1 MSGGNGGSTADK
13 AARLE
18 KLLTLHRGIADSGS
32 FEELGRRLQGALSDL
47 IPPFCLTR
55 FPVEEKMVGREFPL
69 AGEELPLTDVEEALL
84 GELKQ
89 ELAEKSL
96 AQAEAEAPFLVRS
109 SDVDEAIPRLRERV
123 DRWFLLPLTG
133 GDGSITEVLMFEFR
147 ESGDDY
153 EFLTETVTHL
163 REILSPVVQTIKL
176 RRDYQEMQRDSEAL
190 MKVSTI
196 VSGKLHLKELL
207 TELARQCS
215 WLLDADRSTVW
226 LYDDETEE
234 IFTFVG
240 EGLANEI
247 RMPVGL
253 GIAGAVAET
262 KDTLNIGD
270 PYSHPLFNP
279 EVDRE
284 TGYLT
289 KSILC
294 MPLLNKK
301 DELIGVYQVLN
312 KLDFDRF
319 TTADEQMLAALSGSA
334 SVAIENAILYEDQ
347 KKQFNSF
354 IEVLATSV
362 DAKDPTTAD
371 HSKMVTGVAVALA
384 KEMGFA
390 PQRVE
395 FIRVAGVLHDY
406 GKIAIPDAILMKPGQ
421 LTPEEFKVMWAHAE
435 RTIEILGMVYFTK
448 EMRDVPRIAGMHHER
463 LDGSG
468 YPYNLKAEEIPLEG
482 RILAVAD
489 IFHAMM
495 QERPYKRGKTPSE
508 ALAECKKLTKPHIG
522 RFGDEEGAW
531 LDGEV
536 VVALETILEREHYNA
551 GYFADE
557 SGWSDIS
564 AKEISDL
571 QQRSLEDLDSRE
583 EPQTND

>member
-1 MSGGNGGSTADK
+1 MSEGSGGVADK
-13 AARLE
+13 AERLG
-18 KLLTLHRGIADSGS
+18 KLLTLHREIADSTS
-32 FEELGRRLQGALSDL
+32 FEELGRRLQRGLKDL

-69 AGEELPLTDVEEALL
+69 AGEELPLSEVEEALL
-84 GELKQ
+84 GEFKRD
-89 ELAEKSL
+89 LAEESL
-96 AQAEAEAPFLVRS
+96 AKAGEDAPFLVRS
-109 SDVDEAIPRLRERV
+109 ADVDEVIPKLRERV
-123 DRWFLLPLTG
+123 DQWFFLPLT
-133 GDGSITEVLMFEFR
+133 DGEGNITEVLLFEFR
-147 ESGDDY
+147 NSREDY
-153 EFLTETVTHL
+153 EFLTETLTHL
-163 REILSPVVQTIKL
+163 REILTPVVQTIKL
-176 RRDYQEMQRDSEAL
+176 RRAYQEMQRDSEAL

-196 VSGKLHLKELL
+196 VSGKLDLKELL

-226 LYDDETEE
+226 LYDDESEE

-240 EGLANEI
+240 EGLASEI

-262 KDTLNIGD
+262 KETLNIAD

-312 KLDFDRF
+312 KLEFESF
-319 TTADEQMLAALSGSA
+319 TSADEQMLAALSGSA
-334 SVAIENAILYEDQ
+334 SVAIENAKLYEDQ

-384 KEMGFA
+384 KQLNFS

-421 LTPEEFKVMWAHAE
+421 LTPEEFKVMWSHAK
-435 RTIEILGMVYFTK
+435 RTIEILSRVYFTK

-463 LDGSG
+463 LDGTG
-468 YPYNLKAEEIPLEG
+468 YPYKLKGDEIPLEG

-536 VVALETILEREHYNA
+536 VAALEAILEREHYNA
-551 GYFADE
+551 EYFAQE

-564 AKEISDL
+564 AKEISALHQRTLEGL
-571 QQRSLEDLDSRE
+571 QSQEDSKL
-583 EPQTND
+583 ND

>member
-1 MSGGNGGSTADK
+1 MSEGSGGVADK
-13 AARLE
+13 AERLG
-18 KLLTLHRGIADSGS
+18 KLLTLHREIADSTS
-32 FEELGRRLQGALSDL
+32 FEELGRRLQRGLKDL

-69 AGEELPLTDVEEALL
+69 AGEELPLSEVEEALL
-84 GELKQ
+84 GEFKRD
-89 ELAEKSL
+89 LAEESL
-96 AQAEAEAPFLVRS
+96 AKAGEDAPFLVRS
-109 SDVDEAIPRLRERV
+109 ADVEEVIPKLRERV
-123 DRWFLLPLTG
+123 DQWFFLPLT
-133 GDGSITEVLMFEFR
+133 DGEGNITEVLLFEFR
-147 ESGDDY
+147 NSREDY
-153 EFLTETVTHL
+153 EFLTETLTHL
-163 REILSPVVQTIKL
+163 REILTPVVQTIKL
-176 RRDYQEMQRDSEAL
+176 RRAYQEMQRDSEAL

-196 VSGKLHLKELL
+196 VSGKLDLKELL

-226 LYDDETEE
+226 LYDDESEE

-240 EGLANEI
+240 EGLASEI

-262 KDTLNIGD
+262 KETLNIAD

-312 KLDFDRF
+312 KLEFESF
-319 TTADEQMLAALSGSA
+319 TSADEQMLAALSGSA
-334 SVAIENAILYEDQ
+334 SVAIENAKLYEDQ

-384 KEMGFA
+384 KQLNFS

-421 LTPEEFKVMWAHAE
+421 LTPEEFKVMWSHAK
-435 RTIEILGMVYFTK
+435 RTIEILSRVYFTK

-463 LDGSG
+463 LDGTG
-468 YPYNLKAEEIPLEG
+468 YPYKLKGDEIPLEG

-536 VVALETILEREHYNA
+536 VAALEAILEREHYNA
-551 GYFADE
+551 EYFAQE

-564 AKEISDL
+564 AKEISALHQRTLEGL
-571 QQRSLEDLDSRE
+571 QSQEDSKL
-583 EPQTND
+583 ND